1 MGCICI
7 RRGRVKGVKANNIIA
22 PYVNLQ
28 KRYTITLHV
37 LHLLHPMAGYHTAAQ
52 RTNVPT
58 RSVHDRRDSAP
69 ALIRPWVARHGA
81 SHGQRTHEGGEGCE
95 G

>member
-7 RRGRVKGVKANNIIA
+7 CCGRVKGVKANNIIA
-22 PYVNLQ
+22 LYVKPR

-37 LHLLHPMAGYHTAAQ
+37 LHLLHPMAGDHTVAE

-58 RSVHDRRDSAP
+58 RSVDDRRDSAP
-69 ALIRPWVARHGA
+69 ALIRPWVARHGRPPCPA
-81 SHGQRTHEGGEGCE
+81 DP
-95 G
+95 